1 MRRLGERQAS
11 VDARNVADLLRQA
24 RIIRKVARPTSPRR
38 ARGRPVPGDVNGF
51 DRREST
57 MKLPRRRFL
66 GLVAGAAAL
75 PIVPRAAWAL
85 DYPTRPVRVIVGFPA
100 GIGPDIT
107 GRLMSQWLS
116 DHLKQQFIVDNR
128 PGASS
133 NIATELVAKAAPDGY
148 TLLVTVSTNAI
159 NATFYK
165 NLAFNFTK
173 DLVPV
178 GFMGATPFVMVVT
191 PSLPAKTLPEFIAY
205 AKANP
210 GKINMASQGVGT
222 SPHVAGEMLMMLT
235 GIKLVHVPYRGN
247 LVPDLLSGQ
256 VQVFFGPQP
265 QVIQFVRDG
274 RLRALA
280 VTSAKRAEALP
291 DVPALAEFAPG
302 YEALGWYGISAPA
315 GTPAEIIAKLNKE
328 MNAGLADPA
337 IKAKLLAI
345 GVVPNPMTPAEFGK
359 YTAEEI
365 DKWAKVVKFA
375 NIKAE

>member
-1 MRRLGERQAS
+1 MG
-11 VDARNVADLLRQA
+11 
-24 RIIRKVARPTSPRR
+24 K
-38 ARGRPVPGDVNGF
+38 
-51 DRREST
+51 T
-57 MKLPRRRFL
+57 MTLPRRHFL
-66 GLVAGAAAL
+66 GLVAGAATL
-75 PIVPRAAWAL
+75 PIAPYAAWAL

-116 DHLKQQFIVDNR
+116 DHLGQQFVVDNR

-133 NIATELVAKAAPDGY
+133 NIGTELAAKAAPDGY

-165 NLAFNFTK
+165 NLAFEFTK

-178 GFMGATPFVMVVT
+178 AFIGATPFVMVVP
-191 PSLPAKTLPEFIAY
+191 PSFPAKTVPEFIAY

-210 GKINMASQGVGT
+210 GKVNLASQGVGT

-235 GIKLVHVPYRGN
+235 DIKLVHVPYRVN

-256 VQVFFGPQP
+256 VHIYFSPLP

-280 VTSAKRAEALP
+280 VTSAKRTEALP
-291 DVPALAEFAPG
+291 DVPALAEFVAG
-302 YEALGWYGISAPA
+302 YEASGWYGMSTPA
-315 GTPAEIIAKLNKE
+315 NTPAEIIDKLNKE
-328 MNAGLADPA
+328 MNAGLDDPTVNG
-337 IKAKLLAI
+337 KLLAI
-345 GVVPNPMTPAEFGK
+345 GVEPKPMTPAEFGK
-359 YTAEEI
+359 FTAEEI

>member
-1 MRRLGERQAS
+1 MKSSRRQ
-11 VDARNVADLLRQA
+11 
-24 RIIRKVARPTSPRR
+24 
-38 ARGRPVPGDVNGF
+38 
-51 DRREST
+51 
-57 MKLPRRRFL
+57 FL

-75 PIVPRAAWAL
+75 PMAPHAAWAL
-85 DYPTRPVRVIVGFPA
+85 DYPTRPVRVIVGFPP

-116 DHLKQQFIVDNR
+116 DHLGQQFIVDNR

-133 NIATELVAKAAPDGY
+133 NIATELAAKAAPDGY

-165 NLAFNFTK
+165 NLAFDFTK

-178 GFMGATPFVMVVT
+178 GFIGSTPFVMVVT
-191 PSLPAKTLPEFIAY
+191 PSFPAKTFEEFIAY

-210 GKINMASQGVGT
+210 GKIDMASQGVGT

-235 GIKLVHVPYRGN
+235 DTKLLHVPYRGN

-256 VQVFFGPQP
+256 VQLYFSPLP
-265 QVIQFVRDG
+265 QVIQYVREG

-280 VTSAKRAEALP
+280 VTSAKRTDALP
-291 DVPALAEFAPG
+291 DVPAIAEFVPG
-302 YEALGWYGISAPA
+302 YEASGWYAMSAPT

-328 MNAGLADPA
+328 MNAGLADPDL
-337 IKAKLLAI
+337 KAKLIAI
-345 GVVPNPMTPAEFGK
+345 GVEPKPMTPNEFAK
-359 YTAEEI
+359 FTADEI

>member
-1 MRRLGERQAS
+1 M
-11 VDARNVADLLRQA
+11 
-24 RIIRKVARPTSPRR
+24 KFPRR
-38 ARGRPVPGDVNGF
+38 H
-51 DRREST
+51 
-57 MKLPRRRFL
+57 FL
-66 GLVAGAAAL
+66 GLVASAAAL
-75 PIVPRAAWAL
+75 PIAPCTAWAL

-116 DHLKQQFIVDNR
+116 DHLGQQFIVDNR

-133 NIATELVAKAAPDGY
+133 NIGTELAAKAAPDGY

-165 NLAFNFTK
+165 NLAFDFTK
-173 DLVPV
+173 NLVPF
-178 GFMGATPFVMVVT
+178 GFIGATPLVLVVP
-191 PSLPAKTLPEFIAY
+191 PSFPAKTVPEFIAY

-210 GKINMASQGVGT
+210 GKINLASQGVGT

-235 GIKLVHVPYRGN
+235 DIKLVHVPYRAN

-256 VQVFFGPQP
+256 VHLYFSPLP
-265 QVIQFVRDG
+265 QVIQYVRDG

-280 VTSAKRAEALP
+280 VTSAKRTDALP
-291 DVPALAEFAPG
+291 DVPALAEFVPG
-302 YEALGWYGISAPA
+302 YEASGWYGMSAPA
-315 GTPAEIIAKLNKE
+315 GTPADIIDKLNKE

-337 IKAKLLAI
+337 LKAKLLAI

-359 YTAEEI
+359 FTADEI

>member
-1 MRRLGERQAS
+1 MM
-11 VDARNVADLLRQA
+11 
-24 RIIRKVARPTSPRR
+24 KFPRR
-38 ARGRPVPGDVNGF
+38 N
-51 DRREST
+51 
-57 MKLPRRRFL
+57 FL
-66 GLVAGAAAL
+66 RLAAGAAVL
-75 PIVPRAAWAL
+75 PIVPGAAWAL
-85 DYPTRPVRVIVGFPA
+85 GYPTRTVRVIVGFPA

-116 DHLKQQFIVDNR
+116 EHLGQQFIVDNR

-133 NIATELVAKAAPDGY
+133 NIATEMVAKATPDGY

-165 NLAFNFTK
+165 NLNFDFTK
-173 DLVPV
+173 DIVPV
-178 GFMGATPFVMVVT
+178 GFIGATPFVMVVT
-191 PSLPAKTLPEFIAY
+191 PSFPAKTIPEFIAY

-235 GIKLVHVPYRGN
+235 GINLVHVPYRGN

-256 VQVFFGPQP
+256 VQLYFSPLP
-265 QVIQFVRDG
+265 QVIQYVRDG

-280 VTSAKRAEALP
+280 VTSTARSEALP
-291 DVPALAEFAPG
+291 DVPTLAEFLPG
-302 YEALGWYGISAPA
+302 YEASGWYGISAPA
-315 GTPAEIIAKLNKE
+315 GTPGDIIDTLNKE
-328 MNAGLADPA
+328 MNVGLADPA
-337 IKAKLLAI
+337 LKAKLLAI
-345 GVVPNPMTPAEFGK
+345 GVVPKPMTPGEFSK
-359 YTAEEI
+359 FIANEI

>member
-1 MRRLGERQAS
+1 MKCSRRQL
-11 VDARNVADLLRQA
+11 
-24 RIIRKVARPTSPRR
+24 
-38 ARGRPVPGDVNGF
+38 
-51 DRREST
+51 
-57 MKLPRRRFL
+57 L

-75 PIVPRAAWAL
+75 PIAPHAAWAL
-85 DYPTRPVRVIVGFPA
+85 DYPTRPVRVIVGFPP

-116 DHLKQQFIVDNR
+116 DHLGQQFIVDNR

-133 NIATELVAKAAPDGY
+133 NIATELAAKAAPDGY

-165 NLAFNFTK
+165 NLAFDFTK

-178 GFMGATPFVMVVT
+178 GFIGSTPFVMVVT
-191 PSLPAKTLPEFIAY
+191 PSFPAKTFEEFIAY

-210 GKINMASQGVGT
+210 GKIDMASQGVGT

-235 GIKLVHVPYRGN
+235 DTKLLHVPYRGN

-256 VQVFFGPQP
+256 VQLYFSPLP
-265 QVIQFVRDG
+265 QVIQYVREG
-274 RLRALA
+274 RLRALG
-280 VTSAKRAEALP
+280 VTSAKRTDALP
-291 DVPALAEFAPG
+291 DVPAIAEFVPG
-302 YEALGWYGISAPA
+302 YEASGWYAMSAPT

-328 MNAGLADPA
+328 MNAGLADPDL
-337 IKAKLLAI
+337 KAKLIAI
-345 GVVPNPMTPAEFGK
+345 GVEPKPMTPNEFAK
-359 YTAEEI
+359 FTADEI

>member
-1 MRRLGERQAS
+1 
-11 VDARNVADLLRQA
+11 
-24 RIIRKVARPTSPRR
+24 
-38 ARGRPVPGDVNGF
+38 
-51 DRREST
+51 
-57 MKLPRRRFL
+57 MKFRRRDFL
-66 GLVAGAAAL
+66 RFTAGAAAL
-75 PIVPRAAWAL
+75 PAVPGAAWAL

-116 DHLKQQFIVDNR
+116 DHLGQQFIVDNR

-133 NIATELVAKAAPDGY
+133 NIATEMVAKATPDGY

-165 NLAFNFTK
+165 NLNFDFTK
-173 DLVPV
+173 DTMPV
-178 GFMGATPFVMVVT
+178 GFIGATPFVMVVP
-191 PSLPAKTLPEFIAY
+191 PSFPAKTFAEFIAY

-235 GIKLVHVPYRGN
+235 GIDLVHVPYRGN
-247 LVPDLLSGQ
+247 LVSDLISGQ
-256 VQVFFGPQP
+256 VQLYFSPLP
-265 QVIQFVRDG
+265 QVIGYIRDG

-280 VTSAKRAEALP
+280 VTSTTRSEALP
-291 DVPALAEFAPG
+291 DVPALADFVPD
-302 YEALGWYGISAPA
+302 YEASGWYGISAPA
-315 GTPAEIIAKLNKE
+315 GTPAEIIDKLNKE
-328 MNAGLADPA
+328 MNAGLADPGVN
-337 IKAKLLAI
+337 AKLLAI
-345 GVVPNPMTPAEFGK
+345 GVVPKPMTPGEFGK
-359 YTAEEI
+359 FIDAEI

>member
-1 MRRLGERQAS
+1 MG
-11 VDARNVADLLRQA
+11 
-24 RIIRKVARPTSPRR
+24 K
-38 ARGRPVPGDVNGF
+38 
-51 DRREST
+51 T
-57 MKLPRRRFL
+57 MTLPRRHFL

-75 PIVPRAAWAL
+75 PIAPYAAWAF

-116 DHLKQQFIVDNR
+116 DHLGQQFVVDNR

-133 NIATELVAKAAPDGY
+133 NIGTELAAKAAPDGY

-165 NLAFNFTK
+165 NLAFEFTK

-178 GFMGATPFVMVVT
+178 GFIGATPFVMVVP
-191 PSLPAKTLPEFIAY
+191 PSFPAKTVPEFIAY

-210 GKINMASQGVGT
+210 GKINLASQGVGT

-235 GIKLVHVPYRGN
+235 DIKLVHVPYRVN

-256 VQVFFGPQP
+256 VHLYFSPLP

-280 VTSAKRAEALP
+280 VTSAKRTEALP
-291 DVPALAEFAPG
+291 DVPALAEYVPG
-302 YEALGWYGISAPA
+302 YEASGWYGMSAPA
-315 GTPAEIIAKLNKE
+315 GTPAEIIDKLNKE
-328 MNAGLADPA
+328 MNAGLADPTV
-337 IKAKLLAI
+337 KGKLLAI
-345 GVVPNPMTPAEFGK
+345 GVEPKPMTPAEFGK
-359 YTAEEI
+359 FTAEEI